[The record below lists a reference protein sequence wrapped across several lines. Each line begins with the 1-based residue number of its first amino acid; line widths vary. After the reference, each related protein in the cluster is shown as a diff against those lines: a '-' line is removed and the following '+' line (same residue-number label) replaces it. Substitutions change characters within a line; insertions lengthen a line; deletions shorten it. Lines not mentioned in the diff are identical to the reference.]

1 LNLIDRIKN
10 DFSILPDLIESYEKE
25 YDEAVDIIKINEGE
39 INEANRRHAGHQL
52 YYDQKKVELHSLVK
66 FMDMKVNVVKSSL
79 YVSYTQ
85 THDRDLTET
94 GKKTYIEGESAYLDM
109 YQLSLEVKELHEKY
123 QALGNAF
130 QSRGYAINNLTKLA
144 IASIEDISY

>member
-1 LNLIDRIKN
+1 MNLIKTIKK
-10 DFSILPDLIESYEKE
+10 DFSLLPDLIERYEKE
-25 YDEAVDIIKINEGE
+25 YKDAIDIIKIEEGQL
-39 INEANRRHAGHQL
+39 NEANRKHSGHQL
-52 YYDQKKVELHSLVK
+52 YYDQKKAELHSLVK
-66 FMDMKVNVVKSSL
+66 FMDMKVNTIKSSL

-123 QALGNAF
+123 QALSSAF
-130 QSRGYAINNLTKLA
+130 QSRGYAINNLTKMA
-144 IASIEDISY
+144 IATIEDISY